1 MAKVLGLSKPGSRLP
16 RGAGLAL
23 VRERIAFTGDRMLHA
38 PERIAFA
45 AARMRQPRERIAF
58 ALYRMR
64 QARERV
70 AFNAG

>member
-1 MAKVLGLSKPGSRLP
+1 
-16 RGAGLAL
+16 
-23 VRERIAFTGDRMLHA
+23 MLHA